1 MEHSVQSYLRRQST
15 ELLEM
20 LLVTYEEMDD
30 ELGISELIREI
41 LTERSHNA

>member
-15 ELLEM
+15 ERLEM
-20 LLVTYEEMDD
+20 LLVTYEEMVD

-41 LTERSHNA
+41 LTERSQDA